1 VKNSS
6 DQHHPRC
13 SIYRLLA
20 VLCLLLLTA
29 CGGADAP
36 APAPS
41 PGGGSPSLQRLEL
54 SPAAASLAVGTELN
68 LHATGLYSDGSR
80 RDLSDSVIWRS
91 DDAAVLSVDASG
103 RIHALSAARTRILAS
118 LGGRDAEVSVEVTA
132 ATLQRLDIEPAG
144 LRLAKGTQRQLNVFG
159 LFSDGSRQTLDDQ
172 VVWASLDPSLFS
184 ISDAGRLTALA
195 VGSGVLQASFG
206 GLSTQIDITISD
218 ADLTTLRVTPASV
231 ELPTGSE
238 VMLRIDGLYSDGSQQ
253 DLSAQA
259 SWQIDVPSVASLDG
273 GLLRGLASGSAIL
286 RGDVGGLS
294 IEVPVRVTDAVL
306 SYLELDLGDA
316 DLPAGLSR
324 PLRALGHFS
333 DGSLRDLTAQVIWRS
348 SDDTRL
354 AIANAAGSEGLAT
367 ALAAGAVTVGAAL
380 DGIEAQ
386 TALIVSAATL
396 QTLEL
401 EPVAPR
407 LAVGTG
413 LRMQAL
419 GRYSDTSLKILSD
432 QVTWSSDEP
441 AIAVVANADGQAGQ
455 VQGLTVGD
463 TRIRVQFGEI
473 SASAPLSVTAARLE
487 VITIEP
493 AEISL
498 ASGERLRLRAVGGFS
513 DGSTQP
519 LGAAVRWES
528 AQADVVYID
537 ETAELLALQPGE
549 ARISASLDGVT
560 GSIPVRV
567 SAATLTD
574 LEISPVNPR
583 LASGTAMH
591 FGAVAVYSDG
601 SRRDVTAQAV
611 WTSANPAVL
620 SVSNGGQFR
629 VRAGAVGS
637 SLLTARFGGLE
648 RTVDVEVS
656 GATATGLRITAPV
669 TMLASG
675 ESVRLSAIADFS
687 DGSSQ
692 LLEHDVVWSS
702 SDPALAS
709 VGNTAD
715 SRGRVVAASDRAG
728 SVRIRAEY
736 AGLSTEQLLDITFK
750 PQRPVSLVVLPSP
763 NLLRNDGLDSSRIT
777 LRLQAASAT
786 ATVADGTLVA
796 VTVSQDGQTLFST
809 TVSTSGGEAGFDF
822 TTTASG
828 LLLIEAQVAG
838 GEVVGRGLLYAS
850 GQPLVVVIPAAFA
863 DAERIDGVVQ
873 AGARF
878 GFFLFNTSNR
888 PIPLQGFVLENG
900 GTVLLAI
907 SDPPQLNDGWLAGG
921 MQLGF
926 VVTLGEAVVDQG
938 LGAYYLLLEPSS
950 GQPARFGVTF
960 STPP

>member
-1 VKNSS
+1 MKNSS
-6 DQHHPRC
+6 DQYHPRC

-80 RDLSDSVIWRS
+80 RDLSDSVAWHS
-91 DDAAVLSVDASG
+91 DDTTVLSVAASG
-103 RIHALSAARTRILAS
+103 RIHALSAARTHIRAS
-118 LGGRDAEVSVEVTA
+118 FDGRDAEVSVEVTT

-144 LRLAKGTQRQLNVFG
+144 LRLAKGTQHPLNVFG
-159 LFSDGSRQTLDDQ
+159 LFSDGSRQALDDQ
-172 VVWASLDPSLFS
+172 VVWASLDPALFS
-184 ISDAGRLTALA
+184 ISAAGHLTALA
-195 VGSGVLQASFG
+195 VGSGVLQASFD

-218 ADLTTLRVTPASV
+218 ADLTTLRAIPASV
-231 ELPTGSE
+231 EFPAGSE
-238 VMLRIDGLYSDGSQQ
+238 AMLRIDGLYSDGSQQ

-259 SWQIDVPSVASLDG
+259 SWQVDVPSVASLDG
-273 GLLRGLASGSAIL
+273 GLLRGLASGSTIL
-286 RGDVGGLS
+286 RVEVGGLS

-306 SYLELDLGDA
+306 SYLELDLGGA
-316 DLPAGLSR
+316 ALPVGLSR

-333 DGSLRDLTAQVIWRS
+333 DGSLHDLTAQVIWRS
-348 SDDTRL
+348 SDDARL
-354 AIANAAGSEGLAT
+354 AITNAAGSEGLAT
-367 ALAAGAVTVGAAL
+367 ALAAGEVTVGAAL
-380 DGIEAQ
+380 DGIEVQAV
-386 TALIVSAATL
+386 LRVSAATL

-413 LRMQAL
+413 LQMQAL
-419 GRYSDTSLKILSD
+419 GRYSDASLKLLSD

-441 AIAVVANADGQAGQ
+441 AIATVANVGGQAGR
-455 VQGLTVGD
+455 VQGLVAGD
-463 TRIRVQFGEI
+463 THIRVQLDGI
-473 SASAPLSVTAARLE
+473 LASAPLSVSAARLE

-519 LGAAVRWES
+519 LGTVVRWES

-574 LEISPVNPR
+574 LEISPADPR
-583 LASGTAMH
+583 LASGTAMR
-591 FGAVAVYSDG
+591 FSAVAVYSDG
-601 SRRDVTAQAV
+601 SRRDVTAQVV
-611 WTSANPAVL
+611 WASANPAVL
-620 SVSNGGQFR
+620 SVSNGDLFR
-629 VRAGAVGS
+629 LRAGTVGS
-637 SLLTARFGGLE
+637 SRLTARFGGLE
-648 RTVDVEVS
+648 RVLDVVVTD
-656 GATATGLRITAPV
+656 ATLTGLRITAPV

-675 ESVRLSAIADFS
+675 ESVRLSAVADFS
-687 DGSSQ
+687 DDSSQ
-692 LLEHDVVWSS
+692 SLDDDVVWSS

-709 VGNTAD
+709 VGNTVD
-715 SRGRVVAASDRAG
+715 SRGRVVATSERGG

-736 AGLSTEQLLDITFK
+736 AGLRAERLLDITFE

-763 NLLRNDGLDSSRIT
+763 NLLRNDGIDSSRIT
-777 LRLQAASAT
+777 LRLQAAGAT

-796 VTVSQDGQTLFST
+796 VSVSQDGQALFST

-850 GQPLVVVIPAAFA
+850 GQPLVVIIPAAFA
-863 DAERIDGVVQ
+863 DAERIDGVMQ

-907 SDPPQLNDGWLAGG
+907 SDSAQLNGGWLAGG

-938 LGAYYLLLEPSS
+938 LGARYLLVDPSS
-950 GQPARFGVTF
+950 GQTARFGVVF

>member
-1 VKNSS
+1 MKNSS
-6 DQHHPRC
+6 DQHHSRW

-41 PGGGSPSLQRLEL
+41 PGGEPPSLQRLEL
-54 SPAAASLAVGTELN
+54 SPVAASLAVGTELN

-80 RDLSDSVIWRS
+80 RDLSDSVAWHS
-91 DDAAVLSVDASG
+91 DDTTALSVAENG
-103 RIHALSAARTRILAS
+103 RIHALSAARTHIRANFD
-118 LGGRDAEVSVEVTA
+118 GHDAEASIEVTA

-144 LRLAKGTQRQLNVFG
+144 LRLAKGTQYPLNVFG
-159 LFSDGSRQTLDDQ
+159 LFSDGSRQALDDQ
-172 VVWASLDPSLFS
+172 VVWTSLAPSLFS
-184 ISDAGRLTALA
+184 ISSTGHLTALA
-195 VGSGVLQASFG
+195 VGSGALQASFG
-206 GLSTQIDITISD
+206 VLSTQIDITVSD

-231 ELPTGSE
+231 ELPVGSE
-238 VMLRIDGLYSDGSQQ
+238 VMLRIDGFYSDGSQQ

-259 SWQIDVPSVASLDG
+259 SWQIDVPAVASLDAG
-273 GLLRGLASGSAIL
+273 MLRGLTSGSATL
-286 RGDVGGLS
+286 RADVGGLS
-294 IEVPVRVTDAVL
+294 IEAQVRVTDAVL
-306 SYLELDLGDA
+306 SRLELDLGGA
-316 DLPAGLSR
+316 DLPTGLSR

-348 SDDTRL
+348 SDDARL
-354 AIANAAGSEGLAT
+354 AIANAVGNEGLAT
-367 ALAAGAVTVGAAL
+367 ALAAGTVTVGAAL
-380 DGIEAQ
+380 DGVEVQA
-386 TALIVSAATL
+386 TLIVSAADL

-419 GRYSDTSLKILSD
+419 GRYSDASLKILSD

-441 AIAVVANADGQAGQ
+441 TIAAVANIDGQAGQ
-455 VQGLTVGD
+455 VQGLAVGD
-463 TRIRVQFGEI
+463 TRIRVQLGGI
-473 SASAPLSVTAARLE
+473 SASVPLSVTAAYLE

-498 ASGERLRLRAVGGFS
+498 ASGERLMLRAVGGFS

-528 AQADVVYID
+528 AQLDVVRID
-537 ETAELLALQPGE
+537 ESGELLALQSGE
-549 ARISASLDGVT
+549 ARISASLDGIT
-560 GSIPVRV
+560 GSIPVQV
-567 SAATLTD
+567 STATLTD
-574 LEISPVNPR
+574 LEITPASPR
-583 LASGTAMH
+583 LASGTTMG
-591 FGAVAVYSDG
+591 FSVVAVYSDG

-611 WTSANPAVL
+611 WASANPVVL
-620 SVSNGGQFR
+620 SVSNGDPFR

-637 SLLTARFGGLE
+637 SRLTARFGGLE
-648 RTVDVEVS
+648 RAVDVTVT
-656 GATATGLRITAPV
+656 GATIRGLHITAPV
-669 TMLASG
+669 TALASG
-675 ESVRLSAIADFS
+675 ESVRLSAVANFS
-687 DGSSQ
+687 DDSSQ
-692 LLEHDVVWSS
+692 PLDYDVVWSS
-702 SDPALAS
+702 LDPALAS

-715 SRGRVVAASDRAG
+715 SRGVVVAASNAAG
-728 SVRIRAEY
+728 SVSIRAGY
-736 AGLSTEQLLDITFK
+736 AGLSAEQWLDITFE

-763 NLLRNDGLDSSRIT
+763 NVLRNDDSDSSRIT
-777 LRLQAASAT
+777 LRLRAAGAT

-796 VTVSQDGQTLFST
+796 VSVSQDGQALFST

-828 LLLIEAQVAG
+828 LLLIEARVAG

-873 AGARF
+873 AGARL

-900 GTVLLAI
+900 DTELLAI
-907 SDPPQLNDGWLAGG
+907 SDPAQLNGGWLAGG

-926 VVTLGEAVVDQG
+926 IVTLGEAVVDQG
-938 LGAYYLLLEPSS
+938 LGAHYLLVDPSS
-950 GQPARFGVTF
+950 GLVARFGVVF